1 MPRFTILSRAAL
13 KFAPATLALLLLAVQ
28 ATPAA
33 ACGSLLAPNGAIRLS
48 RAATLVDWH
57 NGVEHYMTSFTYQG
71 NVDNVGWIVPLPANP
86 EKIEEGGGWTLQR
99 LVRETHPLPKNVF
112 LAGDANAPQATAGAQ
127 VLQQVRV
134 QALDI
139 TVVRGS
145 GDEIVRW
152 GRDNGFF
159 IDKETEGHLLGYAKG
174 SPFFMAAKYDTAA
187 ARARGQLQGDGAP
200 VLITMRIPHPW
211 IPFEILALDAQQ
223 TQADLYLLTDT
234 PIYASDLDSSIG
246 RSSVGSEVPN
256 AAGLKV
262 AFQEKMNATLYKDL
276 STDKNM
282 AWVRPDGWLT
292 YLTLDAP
299 DTKVTYDMG
308 VSPTGVIR
316 IAPYGTAPMAVVDGV
331 ASREWALRLPFGAPQ
346 VALTLAILLAFGAT
360 IFFIVRAALRVPA
373 QETK

>member
-1 MPRFTILSRAAL
+1 MPRFTMLARAAL

-57 NGVEHYMTSFTYQG
+57 DGVEHYMTSFTYQG

-99 LVRETHPLPKNVF
+99 LVRETHPLPQNVF
-112 LAGDANAPQATAGAQ
+112 AEGDLRAPQATAGAQ

-139 TVVRGS
+139 TVVKGS
-145 GDEIVRW
+145 GDEIVQW
-152 GRDNGFF
+152 GRDSGFF

-200 VLITMRIPHPW
+200 VLITLRIPHPW
-211 IPFEILALDAQQ
+211 IPFEVLALDGQQ
-223 TQADLYLLTDT
+223 TQADLFLLTDT
-234 PIYASDLDSSIG
+234 PVYVSDFDSSIG
-246 RSSVGSEVPN
+246 KSSVGADVPN

-262 AFQEKMNATLYKDL
+262 AFQEKMNAALYKDL

-282 AWVRPDGWLT
+282 GWVRSDSWLT

-308 VSPTGVIR
+308 VSSTGVIR

-331 ASREWALRLPFGAPQ
+331 ASRELPVRFPLGTPQ
-346 VALTLAILLAFGAT
+346 VALTLAILLAFGVT

-373 QETK
+373 REPK

>member
-1 MPRFTILSRAAL
+1 MPRFTILSRTAL

-33 ACGSLLAPNGAIRLS
+33 ACGSLLAPNGAIRLA

-57 NGVEHYMTSFTYQG
+57 DGVERYMTSFTYQG

-99 LVRETHPLPKNVF
+99 LVRETHPLPQNVF
-112 LAGDANAPQATAGAQ
+112 LEDDARAPQATAGAQ

-139 TVVRGS
+139 TVVKGS
-145 GDEIVRW
+145 GDEIVQW

-159 IDKETEGHLLGYAKG
+159 IDQETEGHLLGYAKG

-200 VLITMRIPHPW
+200 VLITMKIPHPW
-211 IPFEILALDAQQ
+211 IPFEVLALDAQQ

-234 PIYASDLDSSIG
+234 PVYASDLDSSIG
-246 RSSVGSEVPN
+246 KSSVGAEVPN
-256 AAGLKV
+256 APGLKV
-262 AFQEKMNATLYKDL
+262 AFQEKMNAALYKDL

-282 AWVRPDGWLT
+282 GWVRSDSWLT

-308 VSPTGVIR
+308 VSSTGVIR

-331 ASREWALRLPFGAPQ
+331 ASRELPVRFPLGTPQ
-346 VALTLAILLAFGAT
+346 VALTLAILLAFGVT
-360 IFFIVRAALRVPA
+360 IFFVVRAALRVPA
-373 QETK
+373 RETK

>member
-28 ATPAA
+28 ATPAD

-112 LAGDANAPQATAGAQ
+112 AEGDLRAPQATAGAQ

-234 PIYASDLDSSIG
+234 PVYASDLDSSIG

-360 IFFIVRAALRVPA
+360 IFFIVRAALRVSA
-373 QETK
+373 RETK

>member
-1 MPRFTILSRAAL
+1 MLSRLLL
-13 KFAPATLALLLLAVQ
+13 KLAPATVALVLLAAQ

-33 ACGSLLAPNGAIRLS
+33 ACGSLLAPNGAIRLA
-48 RAATLVDWH
+48 RAATLVEWH
-57 NGVEHYMTSFTYQG
+57 DGVEHYLTSFTYQG
-71 NVDNVGWIVPLPANP
+71 DVSNLGWIVPLPAVP

-99 LVRETHPLPKNVF
+99 LVRETHPIPQNVF
-112 LAGDANAPQATAGAQ
+112 LAGDVRATAASGAE

-159 IDKETEGHLLGYAKG
+159 IDKETEAHLLGYAKG
-174 SPFFMAAKYDTAA
+174 SPIFMAAKYDTAA
-187 ARARGQLQGDGAP
+187 AKARGQLQGDGAP
-200 VLITMRIPHPW
+200 VLITMKIPHPW
-211 IPFEILALDAQQ
+211 IPFEVLALDGQQ
-223 TQADLYLLTDT
+223 VQADLYLLTDT
-234 PIYASDLDSSIG
+234 PVYASDMDSSIG
-246 RSSVGSEVPN
+246 QSSVGADVPN
-256 AAGLKV
+256 APGLKV
-262 AFQEKMNATLYKDL
+262 AFQEKMNAALFKDL

-282 AWVRPDGWLT
+282 GWVRPDGWLT

-299 DTKVTYDMG
+299 EPKVTYDMG

-331 ASREWALRLPFGAPQ
+331 ASHEWPARFPLGAPQ
-346 VALTLAILLAFGAT
+346 VALTLALLLAFGAT
-360 IFFIVRAALRVPA
+360 IFLLIRATLRAPA
-373 QETK
+373 K

>member
-13 KFAPATLALLLLAVQ
+13 KVAPATLALLLLAVQ

-33 ACGSLLAPNGAIRLS
+33 ACGSLLAPNGAIRLA

-57 NGVEHYMTSFTYQG
+57 DGVEHYMTSFTYQG

-86 EKIEEGGGWTLQR
+86 EKIEEGGGWALQR
-99 LVRETHPLPKNVF
+99 LVRETHPVVQNF
-112 LAGDANAPQATAGAQ
+112 SLAGDANAPQATAGAQ

-139 TVVRGS
+139 TVVKGS
-145 GDEIVRW
+145 GDEIVQW

-159 IDKETEGHLLGYAKG
+159 IDKETEEHLLAYAKG

-187 ARARGQLQGDGAP
+187 AKARGQNQGDGAP

-211 IPFEILALDAQQ
+211 IPFEVLALDGQQ
-223 TQADLYLLTDT
+223 TQADLFLLTDT
-234 PIYASDLDSSIG
+234 PVYASDFDSSIG
-246 RSSVGSEVPN
+246 KSSVGAQVPN
-256 AAGLKV
+256 ASGLKV
-262 AFQEKMNATLYKDL
+262 AFQEKMNAALYKDL

-282 AWVRPDGWLT
+282 GWVRSDSWLT

-308 VSPTGVIR
+308 VSSTGVIR
-316 IAPYGTAPMAVVDGV
+316 IAPFGTAPMAVVDGV
-331 ASREWALRLPFGAPQ
+331 ASRELPVRFPLGTPQ
-346 VALTLAILLAFGAT
+346 LALTLAILLAFGVT

-373 QETK
+373 RETK

>member
-1 MPRFTILSRAAL
+1 MPRFTILSRAL

-33 ACGSLLAPNGAIRLS
+33 ACGSLLAPNGAIRLA

-57 NGVEHYMTSFTYQG
+57 DGVERYMTSFTYQG

-99 LVRETHPLPKNVF
+99 LVRETHPLPQNVF
-112 LAGDANAPQATAGAQ
+112 LDGDARAPQAAAGAQ

-139 TVVRGS
+139 TVVKGS
-145 GDEIVRW
+145 GDEIVQW

-211 IPFEILALDAQQ
+211 IPFEVLALDAQQ

-234 PIYASDLDSSIG
+234 PVYASDLDSSIG
-246 RSSVGSEVPN
+246 KSSVGAEVPN
-256 AAGLKV
+256 APGLKV
-262 AFQEKMNATLYKDL
+262 AFQEKMNAALYKDL

-282 AWVRPDGWLT
+282 GWVRPDSWLT

-308 VSPTGVIR
+308 VSSTGVIR

-331 ASREWALRLPFGAPQ
+331 ASRELPVRFPLGTPQ
-346 VALTLAILLAFGAT
+346 VALTLAILLAFGVT
-360 IFFIVRAALRVPA
+360 IFFVVRAALRVPVR
-373 QETK
+373 ETK

>member
-1 MPRFTILSRAAL
+1 MPRFSLLSRAAL

-33 ACGSLLAPNGAIRLS
+33 ACGSLLAPNGAIRLA

-57 NGVEHYMTSFTYQG
+57 DGVEHYMTSFTYQG

-99 LVRETHPLPKNVF
+99 LVRETHPLPKNV
-112 LAGDANAPQATAGAQ
+112 LEDSVGVPQAASGAQ

-145 GDEIVRW
+145 GDEIVQW

-187 ARARGQLQGDGAP
+187 ARARGQIQGDGAP
-200 VLITMRIPHPW
+200 VLITMKIPHPW

-223 TQADLYLLTDT
+223 TQADVYLLTDT
-234 PIYASDLDSSIG
+234 PVYASDLDSSLG
-246 RSSVGSEVPN
+246 KSSVGAQVPN

-262 AFQEKMNATLYKDL
+262 AFQERMNAALYKDL

-282 AWVRPDGWLT
+282 GWVRSDSWLT

-299 DTKVTYDMG
+299 DTKVGYDMG
-308 VSPTGVIR
+308 ISPTGVIR

-331 ASREWALRLPFGAPQ
+331 ASRELPVRFPLGTPQ
-346 VALTLAILLAFGAT
+346 VALTLAILLAFGVA
-360 IFFIVRAALRVPA
+360 IFFIVRAALRLPA
-373 QETK
+373 RESK

>member
-1 MPRFTILSRAAL
+1 M
-13 KFAPATLALLLLAVQ
+13 AVQ

-57 NGVEHYMTSFTYQG
+57 DGVERYMTSFTYQG

-99 LVRETHPLPKNVF
+99 LVRETHPLPQNVF
-112 LAGDANAPQATAGAQ
+112 LEGDARAPQATAGAQ

-139 TVVRGS
+139 TVVKGS
-145 GDEIVRW
+145 GDEIVQW

-159 IDKETEGHLLGYAKG
+159 IDQETEGHLLGYAKG

-234 PIYASDLDSSIG
+234 PVYASDLDSSIG
-246 RSSVGSEVPN
+246 KSSVGAEVP
-256 AAGLKV
+256 KRR
-262 AFQEKMNATLYKDL
+262 D
-276 STDKNM
+276 
-282 AWVRPDGWLT
+282 
-292 YLTLDAP
+292 
-299 DTKVTYDMG
+299 
-308 VSPTGVIR
+308 
-316 IAPYGTAPMAVVDGV
+316 
-331 ASREWALRLPFGAPQ
+331 
-346 VALTLAILLAFGAT
+346 
-360 IFFIVRAALRVPA
+360 
-373 QETK
+373 

>member
-1 MPRFTILSRAAL
+1 M
-13 KFAPATLALLLLAVQ
+13 
-28 ATPAA
+28 
-33 ACGSLLAPNGAIRLS
+33 
-48 RAATLVDWH
+48 
-57 NGVEHYMTSFTYQG
+57 
-71 NVDNVGWIVPLPANP
+71 
-86 EKIEEGGGWTLQR
+86 QR
-99 LVRETHPLPKNVF
+99 
-112 LAGDANAPQATAGAQ
+112 APQATAGAQ

-139 TVVRGS
+139 TVVKGS
-145 GDEIVRW
+145 GDEIVQW

-234 PIYASDLDSSIG
+234 PVYASDLDSSIG
-246 RSSVGSEVPN
+246 KSSVGAEVPK

-262 AFQEKMNATLYKDL
+262 AFQEKMNAALYKDL

-282 AWVRPDGWLT
+282 GWVRPDGWLT

-308 VSPTGVIR
+308 VSSTGVIR

-331 ASREWALRLPFGAPQ
+331 ASHEWPLRLPLGAPQ
-346 VALTLAILLAFGAT
+346 VALTLAILLAFGVT

-373 QETK
+373 RETK

>member
-1 MPRFTILSRAAL
+1 MIMPRFTMLSRAAL
-13 KFAPATLALLLLAVQ
+13 KFAPATLALVLLATQ

-33 ACGSLLAPNGAIRLS
+33 ACGSLLAPNGAIRLA
-48 RAATLVDWH
+48 RAATLVEWH
-57 NGVEHYMTSFTYQG
+57 DGVEHYMTSFTYQG

-112 LAGDANAPQATAGAQ
+112 LEGDARAPQATAGAE

-139 TVVRGS
+139 TVVKGS
-145 GDEIVRW
+145 GDEIVQW
-152 GRDNGFF
+152 GRDNGYF

-187 ARARGQLQGDGAP
+187 AKARGQLQGDGAP
-200 VLITMRIPHPW
+200 VLITMKIPHPW
-211 IPFEILALDAQQ
+211 IPFEVLALDAQQ
-223 TQADLYLLTDT
+223 TQADVYLLTDT
-234 PIYASDLDSSIG
+234 PVYASDLDSSMG
-246 RSSVGSEVPN
+246 KSSVGAQVPN

-262 AFQEKMNATLYKDL
+262 AFQEKMNAALYKDL

-282 AWVRPDGWLT
+282 GWVRPAGWLT
-292 YLTLDAP
+292 YLSLDAP

-308 VSPTGVIR
+308 ISSTGVIR

-331 ASREWALRLPFGAPQ
+331 TSREWPLRLPFGAPQ
-346 VALTLAILLAFGAT
+346 LALTLAILLAFGVT
-360 IFFIVRAALRVPA
+360 IFLLVRAALRVPA
-373 QETK
+373 K

>member
-1 MPRFTILSRAAL
+1 MPRFTTLSRAAL
-13 KFAPATLALLLLAVQ
+13 KLAPATLALLLLAVQ

-57 NGVEHYMTSFTYQG
+57 DGVEHYMTSFTYQG

-112 LAGDANAPQATAGAQ
+112 LEGDARAPQATAGAE

-139 TVVRGS
+139 TVVKGS
-145 GDEIVRW
+145 GDEIVQW

-200 VLITMRIPHPW
+200 VLITLRIPHPW
-211 IPFEILALDAQQ
+211 VPFEVLALDAQQ
-223 TQADLYLLTDT
+223 TQADVYLLTDT
-234 PIYASDLDSSIG
+234 PVYASDLDSSIG
-246 RSSVGSEVPN
+246 RSSVGAEVPN

-282 AWVRPDGWLT
+282 GWVRSDSWLT

-308 VSPTGVIR
+308 VSSTGVIR

-331 ASREWALRLPFGAPQ
+331 ASRELPVRFPLGTPQ
-346 VALTLAILLAFGAT
+346 VALTLAILLAFGVT
-360 IFFIVRAALRVPA
+360 IFFIIRAAVRVPVR
-373 QETK
+373 ETK

>member
-1 MPRFTILSRAAL
+1 
-13 KFAPATLALLLLAVQ
+13 
-28 ATPAA
+28 
-33 ACGSLLAPNGAIRLS
+33 
-48 RAATLVDWH
+48 
-57 NGVEHYMTSFTYQG
+57 MTSFTYQG

-86 EKIEEGGGWTLQR
+86 EKIEEGGGCTLQR
-99 LVRETHPLPKNVF
+99 LVRETHPLPQNVF
-112 LAGDANAPQATAGAQ
+112 LEGDARAPQATAGAQ

-139 TVVRGS
+139 TVVKGS
-145 GDEIVRW
+145 GDEIVQW

-211 IPFEILALDAQQ
+211 IPFEVLALDAQQ

-234 PIYASDLDSSIG
+234 PVYASDLDSSIG
-246 RSSVGSEVPN
+246 KSSVGAEVPN
-256 AAGLKV
+256 APGLKV
-262 AFQEKMNATLYKDL
+262 AFQEKMNAALYKDL

-282 AWVRPDGWLT
+282 GWVRSDSWLT

-308 VSPTGVIR
+308 VSSTGVIR

-331 ASREWALRLPFGAPQ
+331 ASRELPVRFPLGTPQ
-346 VALTLAILLAFGAT
+346 VALTLAILLAFGVT
-360 IFFIVRAALRVPA
+360 IFFIVRAALQVPA
-373 QETK
+373 RETK

>member
-13 KFAPATLALLLLAVQ
+13 KVAPATLALLLLAVQ

-71 NVDNVGWIVPLPANP
+71 NVDNVGWIVPLPAVP

-99 LVRETHPLPKNVF
+99 LERETHSTPKVLF
-112 LAGDANAPQATAGAQ
+112 PEGDVRATASMGAE
-127 VLQQVRV
+127 VLQQVKV

-145 GDEIVRW
+145 GDEIVQW

-159 IDKETEGHLLGYAKG
+159 IDQATEQHLLTYAKG
-174 SPFFMAAKYDTAA
+174 SPVFMAAKYDTAA
-187 ARARGQLQGDGAP
+187 ARARGQIQGDGAP
-200 VLITMRIPHPW
+200 VLITMKIPHPW

-223 TQADLYLLTDT
+223 TQADVYLLTDT
-234 PIYASDLDSSIG
+234 PVFASDLDSSIG
-246 RSSVGSEVPN
+246 KSSVGAEVPN
-256 AAGLKV
+256 ASGLKV
-262 AFQEKMNATLYKDL
+262 AFQEKMNAALYQDL

-282 AWVRPDGWLT
+282 GWVRSDSWLT

-308 VSPTGVIR
+308 VSSTGVIR

-331 ASREWALRLPFGAPQ
+331 ASRELPVRFPLGTPQ
-346 VALTLAILLAFGAT
+346 VALTLAILLAFGVA
-360 IFFIVRAALRVPA
+360 IFFIVRAAVRVPA
-373 QETK
+373 RETK

>member
-1 MPRFTILSRAAL
+1 MMQFTRFSRML
-13 KFAPATLALLLLAVQ
+13 VKLAPATLALLLLAVH

-33 ACGSLLAPNGAIRLS
+33 ACGSLLAPNGAIRLA

-57 NGVEHYMTSFTYQG
+57 DGVEHYMTSFTYQG

-99 LVRETHPLPKNVF
+99 LVRETHPLPKNVIEF
-112 LAGDANAPQATAGAQ
+112 GAGAPQATSSAQ

-145 GDEIVRW
+145 GDEIVQW

-159 IDKETEGHLLGYAKG
+159 IDQETEGHLLGYAKG

-187 ARARGQLQGDGAP
+187 ARARGQIQGDGAP
-200 VLITMRIPHPW
+200 VLITLRIPHPW

-223 TQADLYLLTDT
+223 TQADVYLLTDT
-234 PIYASDLDSSIG
+234 AIFASDLDSSIG
-246 RSSVGSEVPN
+246 QSSVGANVPN
-256 AAGLKV
+256 ASGLKV
-262 AFQEKMNATLYKDL
+262 AFQEKMNAALYTDL

-282 AWVRPDGWLT
+282 GWVRPDSWLT

-308 VSPTGVIR
+308 VSSTGVIR
-316 IAPYGTAPMAVVDGV
+316 IAPYGTAPMAVVDGT
-331 ASREWALRLPFGAPQ
+331 APRELPVRFPLGTPQ
-346 VALTLAILLAFGAT
+346 VALTLAILLAFGVT

-373 QETK
+373 RETK

>member
-28 ATPAA
+28 AAPAA
-33 ACGSLLAPNGAIRLS
+33 ACGSLLAPNGAIRLA

-57 NGVEHYMTSFTYQG
+57 DGVERYMTSFTYQG

-99 LVRETHPLPKNVF
+99 LVRETHPLPQNVF
-112 LAGDANAPQATAGAQ
+112 LEGDARAPQATAGAQ

-139 TVVRGS
+139 TVVKGS
-145 GDEIVRW
+145 GDEIVQW

-200 VLITMRIPHPW
+200 VLITMKIPHPW
-211 IPFEILALDAQQ
+211 IPFEVLALDAQQ

-234 PIYASDLDSSIG
+234 PVYASDFDSSIG
-246 RSSVGSEVPN
+246 KSSVGADVPN
-256 AAGLKV
+256 APGLKV
-262 AFQEKMNATLYKDL
+262 AFQEKMNAALYKDL

-282 AWVRPDGWLT
+282 GWVRSDSWLT

-308 VSPTGVIR
+308 VSSTGVIR
-316 IAPYGTAPMAVVDGV
+316 IAPYGTAPMAVVDGTV
-331 ASREWALRLPFGAPQ
+331 SRELPVRLPLGTPQ
-346 VALTLAILLAFGAT
+346 VALTLAILLAFGVT

-373 QETK
+373 RETK

>member
-13 KFAPATLALLLLAVQ
+13 KFAPATLALLLLAIQ

-57 NGVEHYMTSFTYQG
+57 DGVEHYMTSFTYQG

-99 LVRETHPLPKNVF
+99 LVRETHPLPQNF
-112 LAGDANAPQATAGAQ
+112 ALEGDLRAPQATAGAQ

-139 TVVRGS
+139 TVVKGS
-145 GDEIVRW
+145 GDEIVQW

-159 IDKETEGHLLGYAKG
+159 IDKETEEHLLAYAKG

-200 VLITMRIPHPW
+200 VLITLRIPHPW
-211 IPFEILALDAQQ
+211 IPFEILALDGQQ
-223 TQADLYLLTDT
+223 TQADLFLLTDT
-234 PIYASDLDSSIG
+234 PVYASDFD
-246 RSSVGSEVPN
+246 SSVGKSSVGADVPS

-262 AFQEKMNATLYKDL
+262 AFQEKMNAALYKDL

-282 AWVRPDGWLT
+282 GWVRSDSWLT

-308 VSPTGVIR
+308 VSSTGVIR
-316 IAPYGTAPMAVVDGV
+316 IAPFGTAPMAVVDGV
-331 ASREWALRLPFGAPQ
+331 ASRELPVRFPLGTPQ
-346 VALTLAILLAFGAT
+346 VALTLAILLAFGVT

-373 QETK
+373 RETK

>member
-1 MPRFTILSRAAL
+1 MPRFPLFSRAAL

-33 ACGSLLAPNGAIRLS
+33 ACGSLLAPNGAIRLA

-57 NGVEHYMTSFTYQG
+57 DGVEHYMTSFTYQG

-99 LVRETHPLPKNVF
+99 LVRETHPVVQNF
-112 LAGDANAPQATAGAQ
+112 SLAGDTNAPQATAGAQ

-139 TVVRGS
+139 TVVKGS
-145 GDEIVRW
+145 GDEIVQW

-159 IDKETEGHLLGYAKG
+159 IDQETEGHLLAYAKG

-187 ARARGQLQGDGAP
+187 ARARGQIQGDGAP

-211 IPFEILALDAQQ
+211 IPFEVLALDGQQ
-223 TQADLYLLTDT
+223 TQADVYLLTDT
-234 PIYASDLDSSIG
+234 PVYASDLDSSIG
-246 RSSVGSEVPN
+246 RSSVGAEVPN

-262 AFQEKMNATLYKDL
+262 AFQEKMNAALYKDL

-282 AWVRPDGWLT
+282 GWVRPDGWLT

-308 VSPTGVIR
+308 VSSTGVIR
-316 IAPYGTAPMAVVDGV
+316 IAPFGTAPMAVVDGV
-331 ASREWALRLPFGAPQ
+331 ASHEWSLRFPLGTPQ
-346 VALTLAILLAFGAT
+346 VALTLAILLAFGVT
-360 IFFIVRAALRVPA
+360 IFFIVRAALRVPTR
-373 QETK
+373 ETK

>member
-1 MPRFTILSRAAL
+1 MPRFSMFSRVAL
-13 KFAPATLALLLLAVQ
+13 KLAPATLALFLLAVQ

-33 ACGSLLAPNGAIRLS
+33 ACGSLLAPNGAIRLA

-57 NGVEHYMTSFTYQG
+57 DGVERYMTSFTYQG

-99 LVRETHPLPKNVF
+99 LVRETHPQPKNVF
-112 LAGDANAPQATAGAQ
+112 LEGDARAPQATAGAQ

-139 TVVRGS
+139 TVVKGS
-145 GDEIVRW
+145 GDEIVQW

-200 VLITMRIPHPW
+200 VLITMKIPHPW
-211 IPFEILALDAQQ
+211 IPFEVLALDAQQ
-223 TQADLYLLTDT
+223 TQADVYLLTDL
-234 PIYASDLDSSIG
+234 PVYASDLDSSLG

-262 AFQEKMNATLYKDL
+262 AFQEKMNAALYKDL

-282 AWVRPDGWLT
+282 GWVRSDSWLT

-308 VSPTGVIR
+308 VSSTGVIR

-331 ASREWALRLPFGAPQ
+331 ASRELPMRFPLGTPQ
-346 VALTLAILLAFGAT
+346 VALTLAILLAFGVT

-373 QETK
+373 RETK

>member
-1 MPRFTILSRAAL
+1 MPRFTIMSRML
-13 KFAPATLALLLLAVQ
+13 VKLAPATLGLVLLAAQ

-57 NGVEHYMTSFTYQG
+57 DGVEHYMTSFTYQG

-99 LVRETHPLPKNVF
+99 LVRETHPLPKNAIEF
-112 LAGDANAPQATAGAQ
+112 SAGAPQATAGAQ

-139 TVVRGS
+139 TVVKGS
-145 GDEIVRW
+145 GDEIVQW

-159 IDKETEGHLLGYAKG
+159 INNETEQHLLGYAKG

-200 VLITMRIPHPW
+200 VLITLRIPHPW
-211 IPFEILALDAQQ
+211 IPFEVLALEGQQ
-223 TQADLYLLTDT
+223 VQADLYLLTDT
-234 PIYASDLDSSIG
+234 PVYASDLDSSVG
-246 RSSVGSEVPN
+246 QSSVGSEVPN

-262 AFQEKMNATLYKDL
+262 AFQEQMNAALFKDL

-282 AWVRPDGWLT
+282 GWVRPDSWLT

-299 DTKVTYDMG
+299 EPKVTYDMG
-308 VSPTGVIR
+308 VSSTGVIR

-331 ASREWALRLPFGAPQ
+331 ASREMPVRFPLGTPQ
-346 VALTLAILLAFGAT
+346 VALTLAILLAFGVT
-360 IFFIVRAALRVPA
+360 IFFIVRAASRVPTR
-373 QETK
+373 ETE

>member
-1 MPRFTILSRAAL
+1 MLRRTMFSRLLL
-13 KFAPATLALLLLAVQ
+13 KVAPATFALGLLAAQ

-57 NGVEHYMTSFTYQG
+57 DGVEHYMTSFTYQG
-71 NVDNVGWIVPLPANP
+71 DVSNLGWIVPLPAVP

-99 LVRETHPLPKNVF
+99 LVRETHPLPKGVF
-112 LAGDANAPQATAGAQ
+112 AEDNLRATAASGAQ

-139 TVVRGS
+139 TVVKGS

-159 IDKETEGHLLGYAKG
+159 IDQETEAHLLGYAKG
-174 SPFFMAAKYDTAA
+174 SPIFMAAKYDTTA

-211 IPFEILALDAQQ
+211 IPFEVLALDGQQ
-223 TQADLYLLTDT
+223 VQADLYLLTDT
-234 PIYASDLDSSIG
+234 PVYATDLQSSIG
-246 RSSVGSEVPN
+246 QSSVGADVPN
-256 AAGLKV
+256 APGLKV
-262 AFQEKMNATLYKDL
+262 AFQEKMNAALYKDL

-282 AWVRPDGWLT
+282 GWVRSDSWLT

-299 DTKVTYDMG
+299 EPQVTYDMG
-308 VSPTGVIR
+308 VSSTGVIR
-316 IAPYGTAPMAVVDGV
+316 IAHYGTAPMAVVDGV
-331 ASREWALRLPFGAPQ
+331 ASREAPVRFPLGTPQ
-346 VALTLAILLAFGAT
+346 VALTLAILLAFGLT
-360 IFFIVRAALRVPA
+360 IFLLIRAALKVPA
-373 QETK
+373 K

>member
-1 MPRFTILSRAAL
+1 MPRFSLLLRAAL
-13 KFAPATLALLLLAVQ
+13 KLAPASLALLLLAVQ

-33 ACGSLLAPNGAIRLS
+33 ACGSLLAPNGAIRLA

-57 NGVEHYMTSFTYQG
+57 DGVEHYMTSFTYQG
-71 NVDNVGWIVPLPANP
+71 NVDNLGWIVPLPANP

-99 LVRETHPLPKNVF
+99 LVRETHPLPQNTF
-112 LAGDANAPQATAGAQ
+112 AEGDLRAPQATAGAE
-127 VLQQVRV
+127 VLQQVKV

-139 TVVRGS
+139 TVVKGS
-145 GDEIVRW
+145 GDEIVQW

-187 ARARGQLQGDGAP
+187 AKARGQLQGDGAP
-200 VLITMRIPHPW
+200 VLITLKVPHPW

-223 TQADLYLLTDT
+223 TQADVFLLSDT
-234 PIYASDLDSSIG
+234 PVYASDLDSNIG
-246 RSSVGSEVPN
+246 RSSVGAEVPN

-262 AFQEKMNATLYKDL
+262 AFQEKMNAALYKDL

-282 AWVRPDGWLT
+282 GWVRSNSWLT

-308 VSPTGVIR
+308 ISSTGVIR

-331 ASREWALRLPFGAPQ
+331 ASREWPVRLPFGAPQ
-346 VALTLAILLAFGAT
+346 VALTLAILLAFGVT
-360 IFFIVRAALRVPA
+360 IFFIVRAAVRVPA
-373 QETK
+373 RETK

>member
-1 MPRFTILSRAAL
+1 MLRFTMLSRMLL
-13 KFAPATLALLLLAVQ
+13 KLAPASLAFLLFTVQ
-28 ATPAA
+28 TTPAA

-112 LAGDANAPQATAGAQ
+112 AEGDLRAPQATAGAQ

-200 VLITMRIPHPW
+200 VLITMKIPHPW

-360 IFFIVRAALRVPA
+360 IFFIVRAALRVSA
-373 QETK
+373 RETK

>member
-1 MPRFTILSRAAL
+1 MPRFPLFSRAAL

-57 NGVEHYMTSFTYQG
+57 DGVEHYMTSFTYQG

-99 LVRETHPLPKNVF
+99 LVRETHPLPQNVF
-112 LAGDANAPQATAGAQ
+112 LEGDARAPQATAGAQ

-139 TVVRGS
+139 TVVKGS
-145 GDEIVRW
+145 GDEIVQW

-159 IDKETEGHLLGYAKG
+159 IDQETEGHLLGYAKG

-200 VLITMRIPHPW
+200 VLITLRIPHPW

-234 PIYASDLDSSIG
+234 PVYASDLDSSIG
-246 RSSVGSEVPN
+246 RSSVGANVPN

-262 AFQEKMNATLYKDL
+262 AFQEKMNAALYKDL

-282 AWVRPDGWLT
+282 SWVRPDGWLT

-308 VSPTGVIR
+308 VSSTGVIR

-331 ASREWALRLPFGAPQ
+331 SSREWPVRLPFGAPQ
-346 VALTLAILLAFGAT
+346 VALTLAILLAFGVT
-360 IFFIVRAALRVPA
+360 IFFIVRAAVRMPA
-373 QETK
+373 RETK

>member
-1 MPRFTILSRAAL
+1 MLRRTRLSRLLL
-13 KFAPATLALLLLAVQ
+13 KLAPATLALVLFAAQ

-33 ACGSLLAPNGAIRLS
+33 ACGSLLAPNGAIRLA

-57 NGVEHYMTSFTYQG
+57 DGVERYMTSFSYQG
-71 NVDNVGWIVPLPANP
+71 DVDNVGWIVPLPANP

-99 LVRETHPLPKNVF
+99 LVRETHPVPQNVF
-112 LAGDANAPQATAGAQ
+112 AEGDTRATAASGAV

-139 TVVRGS
+139 TVVKGS

-159 IDKETEGHLLGYAKG
+159 IDTETEEHLLGYAKG
-174 SPFFMAAKYDTAA
+174 SPYFMAAKYDTAA

-211 IPFEILALDAQQ
+211 IPFEVLALEGQQ
-223 TQADLYLLTDT
+223 VQADLYLLTDT
-234 PIYASDLDSSIG
+234 PVYASDMDSSIG
-246 RSSVGSEVPN
+246 RSSIGADVPN
-256 AAGLKV
+256 APGLKV
-262 AFQEKMNATLYKDL
+262 AFQEKMNAALYKDL

-282 AWVRPDGWLT
+282 GWVRPDSYLT

-299 DTKVTYDMG
+299 EPKVTYDMG
-308 VSPTGVIR
+308 VSSTGVIR
-316 IAPYGTAPMAVVDGV
+316 IAPYGTEPMAVVDGV
-331 ASREWALRLPFGAPQ
+331 TSREWPLRLPLGAPQ
-346 VALTLAILLAFGAT
+346 VALTLAILLGFAAL
-360 IFFIVRAALRVPA
+360 IFFLIRAAVKVPA
-373 QETK
+373 REAE

>member
-1 MPRFTILSRAAL
+1 MPRFTIHSRAAL
-13 KFAPATLALLLLAVQ
+13 KFAPATLALLLLAIQ

-57 NGVEHYMTSFTYQG
+57 DGVEHYMTSFTYQG

-99 LVRETHPLPKNVF
+99 LVRETHPLPQNF
-112 LAGDANAPQATAGAQ
+112 ALEGDLRAPQATAGAQ

-139 TVVRGS
+139 TVVKGS
-145 GDEIVRW
+145 GDEIVQW

-159 IDKETEGHLLGYAKG
+159 IDKETEEHLLAYAKG

-200 VLITMRIPHPW
+200 VLITLRIPHPW
-211 IPFEILALDAQQ
+211 IPFEILALDGQQ
-223 TQADLYLLTDT
+223 TQADLFLLTDT
-234 PIYASDLDSSIG
+234 PVYASDFD
-246 RSSVGSEVPN
+246 SSVGKSSVGADVPS

-262 AFQEKMNATLYKDL
+262 AFQEKMNAALYKDL

-282 AWVRPDGWLT
+282 GWVRSDSWLT

-308 VSPTGVIR
+308 VSSTGVIR
-316 IAPYGTAPMAVVDGV
+316 IAPFGTAPMAVVDGV
-331 ASREWALRLPFGAPQ
+331 ASRELPVRFPLGTPQ
-346 VALTLAILLAFGAT
+346 VALTLAILLAFGVT

-373 QETK
+373 RETK